1 MQDFVPKLTVDLV
14 IEQHCLIAYELSLAN
29 YIVGTKATVT
39 GPGIER
45 TGVKLDRTGS
55 LALEGEEQD
64 VIDFFFNFDGVVVG
78 TDVQLDASLNV
89 PISLDEYDPANS

>member
-14 IEQHCLIAYELSLAN
+14 IEQHCLIAYELTLAN
-29 YIVGTKATVT
+29 YMKATVT